1 MIAIRGVSLSGLS
14 STYEDLRSRHT
25 GLTDALSDEF
35 LIVIQPKQ
43 DFRRPITRGHE
54 ITQSL
59 PSAIDVPIPALQR
72 VRNSIDDL
80 LGFGLPGTYPYPPQN
95 APGDP
100 EFSNRQRRGGS
111 IVIEVD

>member
-35 LIVIQPKQ
+35 LVVIQPKQ
-43 DFRRPITRGHE
+43 DFGRLTTQNQR

-80 LGFGLPGTYPYPPQN
+80 LGFGLPSTYPYPPQN
-95 APGDP
+95 TPGDP
-100 EFSNRQRRGGS
+100 EFESS
-111 IVIEVD
+111 ALEEVEAM

>member
-35 LIVIQPKQ
+35 LVVIQPKQ
-43 DFRRPITRGHE
+43 EFCRPTTQNQR

-80 LGFGLPGTYPYPPQN
+80 LGFGLPGTYSYPQEQ
-95 APGDP
+95 GSC
-100 EFSNRQRRGGS
+100 FRRS
-111 IVIEVD
+111 EQ